1 MGSGFILGPV
11 IFLIDV
17 LFGMYILL
25 VMMRFLLQTVR
36 GDFYNPITQVI
47 VKLTNPPLKPLR
59 RIIPGWGGLD
69 NASLVLLVTLQTVS
83 LLLIGLLAGSFN
95 DGLSVPG
102 LVMAV
107 TTKLVSLTLYVYLI
121 SIIIIVILSWV
132 SPGTHNPL
140 AAMLNSI
147 IAPIIRPLRKLIPP
161 FGGMDFSPLVATLFL
176 YILIGWG
183 VRALV
188 ILTIN
193 LGFPREIMFS
203 MLY

>member
-1 MGSGFILGPV
+1 MGGGFILGPI

-17 LFGMYILL
+17 LFGMYILI

-59 RIIPGWGGLD
+59 RIIPGWRGID
-69 NASLVLLVTLQTVS
+69 FASLVLLVALQTVS
-83 LLLIGLLAGSFN
+83 LLLIGLLAGAFG
-95 DGLSVPG
+95 DGLSVVG
-102 LVMAV
+102 LIMAV
-107 TTKLVSLTLYVYLI
+107 GTKLISLTLYIYLI

-132 SPGTHNPL
+132 SPGTYNPL
-140 AAMLNSI
+140 AAMLSSI
-147 IAPIIRPLRKLIPP
+147 TEPIMRPVRKLIPP
-161 FGGMDFSPLVATLFL
+161 FSGIDFSPIVVTLFV
-176 YILIGWG
+176 YVLIGWG